1 MFWSRRRTG
10 SNARRSTDRP
20 RSRRAQWEIQERTSV
35 LNRRLNSIRAEID
48 EIYRRRDENEKRVRR
63 AKDEVKLLK
72 GKRRP
77 KRRDI
82 EEVNET
88 LRRRKRDLKEIKR
101 VLKQTKREKKSL
113 TKKRHRLSL
122 RV

>member
-1 MFWSRRRTG
+1 MFWSRRRMG

-20 RSRRAQWEIQERTSV
+20 RSRRAQWEIQERISV
-35 LNRRLNSIRAEID
+35 LNRRLNSIRTEID

-82 EEVNET
+82 EEAKET
-88 LRRRKRDLKEIKR
+88 RRRRKRDFKEIKR

-113 TKKRHRLSL
+113 TKKRDRFSL

>member
-1 MFWSRRRTG
+1 MFWSRRRMG

-20 RSRRAQWEIQERTSV
+20 RSRRAQWEIQERISV

-82 EEVNET
+82 EEAKET
-88 LRRRKRDLKEIKR
+88 LRRRNRDFKEIKR
-101 VLKQTKREKKSL
+101 VLKQSARKSL
-113 TKKRHRLSL
+113 
-122 RV
+122 

>member
-1 MFWSRRRTG
+1 MFWSRRRMG

-20 RSRRAQWEIQERTSV
+20 RSRRAQWEIQERISV

-82 EEVNET
+82 EEAKET
-88 LRRRKRDLKEIKR
+88 LRRRNRDFKEIKR

-113 TKKRHRLSL
+113 TKKRDRLSL